1 MRDDRYS
8 SLKLDSQLCFP
19 LYACSKEIL
28 RQYRPF
34 LDALDLTYTQYAV
47 MMALWETPV
56 LSVSELGRT
65 LFLDSGTLT
74 PLLKK
79 LECKGYVKRERSSD
93 DERIVMISI
102 TQPGLD
108 LREKALAIPKGMR
121 RCMKIDDSDF
131 AALYRILH
139 QMMDGFEQL

>member
-34 LDALDLTYTQYAV
+34 LDELDLTYTQYAV
-47 MMALWETPV
+47 MMALWEAPV

>member
-1 MRDDRYS
+1 MKDDRYS

-34 LDALDLTYTQYAV
+34 LDELDLTYTQYAV
-47 MMALWETPV
+47 MMALWEAPV

>member
-1 MRDDRYS
+1 LKDDRYS

-34 LDALDLTYTQYAV
+34 LDELDLTYTQYAV
-47 MMALWETPV
+47 MMALWEAPA

-79 LECKGYVKRERSSD
+79 LESKGYVRRTRSSD
-93 DERIVMISI
+93 DERVVMISI

-108 LREKALAIPKGMR
+108 MREKALSIPQGMR
-121 RCMKIDDSDF
+121 KCIKIDDSDF

-139 QMMDGFEQL
+139 KMIDGFEQL

>member
-108 LREKALAIPKGMR
+108 LREKALSIPKGMR